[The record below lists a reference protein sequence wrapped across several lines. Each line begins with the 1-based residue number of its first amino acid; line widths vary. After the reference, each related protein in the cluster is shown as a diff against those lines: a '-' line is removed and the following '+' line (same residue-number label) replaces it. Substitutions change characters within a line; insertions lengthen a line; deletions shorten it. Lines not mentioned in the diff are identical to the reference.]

1 MVDQVKDYY
10 RQNPLKTILI
20 VGLSLRI
27 VAAIFSKG
35 YAMTDDHFKIIAEAS
50 YEVHDKRS
58 TFWSPGYREEKA
70 SKRSMLYPYANYLLL
85 EALYQV
91 NIDDPQSIMLINRL
105 LHALFS
111 LLIIVFSYYTT
122 KLFASQK
129 MALMAA
135 WIAAVFWFLP
145 MMSVRN
151 LIEIVCIPFLMS
163 GAYLIMKAYKQE
175 LSWKYF
181 FWAGV
186 LLSFAFTI
194 RYQTAAFSAGLGL
207 FLMFKNKW
215 KAVFWI
221 ILGGL
226 LPLIPN
232 HLILETVL
240 YDFGPFEKLFNYL
253 GFNVAHAKSYV
264 TGPWYNFVI
273 LFLGIFIPP
282 FSFILARGLIR
293 SWKNHLILLLPFL
306 LFIVFHSVFPGK
318 QERFIL
324 PVLMYFPIIGL
335 IGYEE
340 LLSNKEWWKNHR
352 GFFNTSWKIFLVVNL
367 ILLIPITLT
376 YSKKS
381 RVEAMYYLVDKAQEE
396 KDVLL
401 FMAGRIND
409 VNLMPVFY
417 TKYEQYPT
425 YYKVGNMEDLEA
437 VMDSLSTKPAD
448 EYPDYAF
455 IVEHEGRAEQI
466 EKLRPMMNLSFE
478 KTIEAGFIDKL
489 MHWLNPR
496 NKNYDIH
503 VYKVSTANQQSEGK
517 D

>member
-1 MVDQVKDYY
+1 MVNAIKDFY
-10 RQNPLKTILI
+10 RQSPLRTILI
-20 VGLSLRI
+20 VGLCLRLI
-27 VAAIFSKG
+27 AAVFSKG
-35 YAMTDDHFKIIAEAS
+35 YAMTDDHFKIIAEAA
-50 YEVHDKRS
+50 YEVHDKES
-58 TFWSPGYREEKA
+58 TFWTPGYREEKA
-70 SKRSMLYPYANYLLL
+70 SKRSMLYPYANYLFL
-85 EALYQV
+85 EALYTV
-91 NIDDPQSIMLINRL
+91 NIKDPQTIMFFNRL
-105 LHALFS
+105 VHAMFS
-111 LLIIVFSYYTT
+111 MLIIVLSYYTT
-122 KLFASQK
+122 RLFASEK

-135 WIAAVFWFLP
+135 WIAAIFWFLP

-151 LIEIVCIPFLMS
+151 LIEIVCIPFLMG
-163 GAYLIMKAYKQE
+163 GAYLIMKAYKE
-175 LSWKYF
+175 KLSWKYF

-207 FLMFKNKW
+207 YLMFHNKW

-226 LPLIPN
+226 LPLISN

-240 YDFGPFEKLFNYL
+240 YDFGPFEKLINYL
-253 GFNVAHAKSYV
+253 SFNVAHAKSYV

-282 FSFILARGLIR
+282 FSLILARGVIR
-293 SWKNHLILLLPFL
+293 SWKNHRILLLPFL

-340 LLSNKEWWKNHR
+340 LKKESNWFKNHPK
-352 GFFNTSWKIFLVVNL
+352 FFKTSWRIFLVVNI
-367 ILLIPITLT
+367 ILLVPITLT

-381 RVEAMYYLVDKAQEE
+381 RVESMYYLANKPQKE

-417 TKYEQYPT
+417 TNYDYYPT

-437 VMDSLSTKPAD
+437 VMDTLSTMNQD
-448 EYPDYAF
+448 RYPDYAF
-455 IVEHEGRAEQI
+455 IVEHDEKEAQI
-466 EKLRPMMNLSFE
+466 EKLSPMMELDFE

-503 VYKVSTANQQSEGK
+503 VYKVRLKE
-517 D
+517 

>member
-1 MVDQVKDYY
+1 MLHSIKDFYQ
-10 RQNPLKTILI
+10 RNPLTVILI
-20 VGLSLRI
+20 VGLSLRLI
-27 VAAIFSKG
+27 AAVFSKG

-50 YEVHDKRS
+50 YEVHDKES
-58 TFWSPGYREEKA
+58 TFWTPGYREDKA
-70 SKRSMLYPYANYLLL
+70 SKRSMLYPYANYLFL
-85 EALYQV
+85 EAMYAV
-91 NIDDPQSIMLINRL
+91 DIKDPQTIMLINRL
-105 LHALFS
+105 IHALFS
-111 LLIIVFSYYTT
+111 MLIIVFTYLTT
-122 KLFASQK
+122 KLFASEK

-135 WIAAVFWFLP
+135 WIAAIFWFLP

-151 LIEIVCIPFLMS
+151 LIEIVCIPFLMA
-163 GAYLIMKAYKQE
+163 GAYLIIKAYLKE
-175 LSWKYF
+175 GSWKLF
-181 FWAGV
+181 FWGGV

-207 FLMFKNKW
+207 YLMFNNKW
-215 KAVFWI
+215 KEVLLI
-221 ILGGL
+221 ILGGI

-232 HLILETVL
+232 HLVLETL
-240 YDFGPFEKLFNYL
+240 MYDFGPFEKLFNYL

-264 TGPWYNFVI
+264 TGPWYNFVV

-282 FSFILARGLIR
+282 FSFILARGVIR
-293 SWKNHLILLLPFL
+293 SWKKHLILLLPFL

-335 IGYEE
+335 IGYED
-340 LLSNKEWWKNHR
+340 LKENGSWFKKHPK
-352 GFFNTSWKIFLVVNL
+352 FFRNSWRAFLVVNI

-376 YSKKS
+376 YSKRS
-381 RVEAMYYLVDKAQEE
+381 RVESMYYLADKPQKE

-417 TKYEQYPT
+417 SNYEYYPT
-425 YYKVGNMEDLEA
+425 YYKVGNMQDLDT
-437 VMDSLSTKPAD
+437 VMTTLQAEPIDR
-448 EYPDYAF
+448 YPDYVF
-455 IVEHEGRAEQI
+455 IVEHDEKEKQI
-466 EKLRPMMNLSFE
+466 QKLGEIMELEFE
-478 KTIEAGFIDKL
+478 TTIEAGFIDKL

-503 VYKVSTANQQSEGK
+503 VYKAEPKTS
-517 D
+517 